1 MSKCGFHIVKNKGDV
16 LFLEWLFFTS
26 GPVELVPNEPS
37 SGEFIFS
44 TVSLAFHTKQVNY
57 LFYFSFFIVAS
68 AVILHMKRD
77 PVLIALFRSRPLTM
91 RPFFFAIAFLLI
103 ICVNIQIAAC
113 DGGIPSPVAGLHP
126 EVPPDTD
133 VPQGAPVQIPVPPE
147 IPQLDRPLMSED
159 SRREELQIRLGVYF
173 LGRNS
178 WLDVGQFVR
187 ILERQVPIEIKIE
200 AALVDDGYNR
210 EDILRKRA
218 AIRGIL
224 FNRGVNALSERTL
237 DEYLGQIERNGT
249 RRSTPYRN
257 VSRAIQNF
265 DLIL

>member
-1 MSKCGFHIVKNKGDV
+1 MDFILLKKKGGM

-37 SGEFIFS
+37 SGEFFFS
-44 TVSLAFHTKQVNY
+44 AVSLAFHTKQVNY
-57 LFYFSFFIVAS
+57 LFFFSFFIVAS
-68 AVILHMKRD
+68 AVILRMKRD

-113 DGGIPSPVAGLHP
+113 DGGIPSPVPNLHP
-126 EVPPDTD
+126 EVPPDTG

-147 IPQLDRPLMSED
+147 IPQLEEPLMSVED
-159 SRREELQIRLGVYF
+159 RWKELQLRLSLYF

-178 WLDVGQFVR
+178 WSDVGPFVR
-187 ILERQVPIEIKIE
+187 ILERQVPIETKIE

-210 EDILRKRA
+210 EDIHQKRFE
-218 AIRGIL
+218 IRGIL

-237 DEYLGQIERNGT
+237 DEYLDQIERNGT
-249 RRSTPYRN
+249 RQSTPYRN
-257 VSRAIQNF
+257 VSRAIQNL